1 MIIIN
6 QGIVPK
12 CMSQTFL
19 HFIKFLV
26 IWTYDLQFDLTIILF
41 PDFGGKNPQQFVS
54 VSIS

>member
-26 IWTYDLQFDLTIILF
+26 MWTYDLQFDLTIILF

-54 VSIS
+54 ISIS